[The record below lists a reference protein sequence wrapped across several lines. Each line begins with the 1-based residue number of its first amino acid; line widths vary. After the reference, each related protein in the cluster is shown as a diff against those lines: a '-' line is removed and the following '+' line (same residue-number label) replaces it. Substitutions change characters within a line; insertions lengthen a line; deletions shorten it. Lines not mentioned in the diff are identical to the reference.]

1 MSKEGCRVTKSRPA
15 LRLEG
20 ITKRFPNVVANDG
33 VTIEVR
39 RGEILGLLGE
49 NGAGKTT
56 LMRIVYGLIQ
66 PDEGRIEVDGKAV
79 KIRSPRDALSLG
91 IGMVHQH
98 FMLVPDMTVAENVA
112 LSLSAGKLRLSRLN
126 EVRNRISEL
135 SDRFGL
141 AVHPDDVIENASVGV
156 QQRVEILKLLYRGAE
171 ILILDEPTS
180 VLTPPEWRDLSGVLK
195 SLVSKGTAIVFI
207 THKLDELVGVADR
220 CTVLRDGRVVGTT
233 ELAHTNKAELAR
245 MMVGREVTLRVE
257 RPPLQPG
264 RPILEVEELTMVEN
278 GRTLLDRITFAV
290 REREILGIAG
300 VEGNG
305 QHELVEALIGVRRP
319 TAGVIRMNGKVLDRL
334 DPREFV
340 RNLGGVIT
348 EDRHRAGVA
357 LELSLLSNLMM
368 KDFFSPPFSRHGILD
383 YRRAERHCR
392 ELMSHYDIRAP
403 GLETPMRLLSGGNQ
417 QKAVLA
423 REIHRRPR
431 LLIAAQPTR
440 GLDISAAEFVYR
452 QLLEHRQA
460 GCAIFLISVE
470 LDEILSLSDRIV
482 VMYGGRFLRILES
495 GEADPERL
503 GLLMAG
509 QEVAT

>member
-1 MSKEGCRVTKSRPA
+1 
-15 LRLEG
+15 
-20 ITKRFPNVVANDG
+20 
-33 VTIEVR
+33 
-39 RGEILGLLGE
+39 
-49 NGAGKTT
+49 
-56 LMRIVYGLIQ
+56 
-66 PDEGRIEVDGKAV
+66 
-79 KIRSPRDALSLG
+79 
-91 IGMVHQH
+91 
-98 FMLVPDMTVAENVA
+98 
-112 LSLSAGKLRLSRLN
+112 
-126 EVRNRISEL
+126 
-135 SDRFGL
+135 
-141 AVHPDDVIENASVGV
+141 
-156 QQRVEILKLLYRGAE
+156 
-171 ILILDEPTS
+171 
-180 VLTPPEWRDLSGVLK
+180 
-195 SLVSKGTAIVFI
+195 
-207 THKLDELVGVADR
+207 
-220 CTVLRDGRVVGTT
+220 
-233 ELAHTNKAELAR
+233 
-245 MMVGREVTLRVE
+245 
-257 RPPLQPG
+257 
-264 RPILEVEELTMVEN
+264 MVEN